1 MKPLPF
7 LPALAIFL
15 GLGVWVRMTIYSVIP
30 FLNDQGMHQFSAY
43 LSGFILGLLPLLP
56 LAFLMLKLE
65 GTPLGG
71 GSLTRRLSFRR
82 FGPRQVALMLGLTVL
97 AFAAT
102 VLASPTQSWI
112 VNLSPLFQPG
122 AVFHPIQVPGS
133 ATGSLTESSVAWMG
147 PDAVGYWPWA
157 VAILVLFFLNIVGEE
172 ILWRGVIWP
181 RQELVYGDRTWLVH
195 GFLWY
200 LFHLPFYPWFL
211 ISGLPQ
217 AFALSY
223 LFQRTRNMWLV
234 IIMHSIFNAVFYS
247 VLLMIVLG
255 VFA

>member
-56 LAFLMLKLE
+56 LAFLMLKRE

-71 GSLTRRLSFRR
+71 ALLPRRLCFRR
-82 FGPRQVALMLGLTVL
+82 FGARQVALMLGLTVL

-102 VLASPTQSWI
+102 VVASPTQSWI
-112 VNLSPLFQPG
+112 VSLSPLFQPG
-122 AVFHPIQVPGS
+122 EVFHPIQIPGS
-133 ATGSLTESSVAWMG
+133 ATGSLTDSSAAWMG
-147 PDAVGYWPWA
+147 PQAVGYWPWA
-157 VAILVLFFLNIVGEE
+157 VAILVLFLLNIVGEE

-223 LFQRTRNMWLV
+223 LFQKTRNMW
-234 IIMHSIFNAVFYS
+234 FYA